1 MYDPKCYDLAALFAS
16 DLRPDPTEAE
26 KAELAQIIQDAIEDW
41 MSSKESA
48 RAEHPAEHGQ
58 FGVGA

>member
-1 MYDPKCYDLAALFAS
+1 MSVDPKCYDLAALFAS
-16 DLRPDPTEAE
+16 DLRPDPTEEE

-41 MSSKESA
+41 MTSKEEE
-48 RAEHPAEHGQ
+48 RAANSQ